1 MTSRIALPLTLA
13 IVLHLPVHA
22 ADALPSHLTGVWGTA
37 ESLDTGAAAQSFL
50 HLAADGYGFAVG
62 SAPVKRM
69 DGKDGGGDDGKPL
82 PRPVIGFPVRATLEG
97 DLLTL
102 LPYWPGKIDDA
113 QAARQ
118 VLSCRY
124 DASAPA
130 LNCTT
135 VNGTAI
141 RLQRRAEQLDAETAK
156 QIEAVRSP
164 PPFIPAGS

>member
-1 MTSRIALPLTLA
+1 MKAVIPLVLAIAWHLPL
-13 IVLHLPVHA
+13 HA
-22 ADALPSHLTGVWGTA
+22 ADALPSYLTGVWGTA
-37 ESLDTGAAAQSFL
+37 ESLDTGTAAQSFL

-62 SAPVKRM
+62 SGPVKRM
-69 DGKDGGGDDGKPL
+69 DGKDGGGDDGKQL
-82 PRPVIGFPVRATLEG
+82 PRPVIGFPVRAMLDG

-102 LPYWPGKIDDA
+102 LPYWPGKIDEA

-135 VNGTAI
+135 VNGVAI

-164 PPFIPAGS
+164 PPFTLSGR